1 MMLGREVFQPLD
13 FILGTPK
20 LSCEKRE
27 VSQYIKELMETLK
40 IAHDIARENLKTTQ
54 ERQKRT
60 YDLYNNHKSYNIGD
74 VVYKLDQ
81 ATKLGQSSKLKSP
94 WKGPYIIT
102 QVKTPVLYKIKDK
115 KRESWIHHDRLKLCN
130 DRELPIWVKRL
141 RNDILGQNIGEDPN
155 TEFEGDMD
163 TTSLFN
169 ENEDTDSASTPDVLV
184 SPQDSDNDNLGA
196 SDVLMSQNLDENND
210 DCDYNQTISQIK
222 DLQELIRYPMDLD
235 ETLLYSIDDQD
246 EVESTSHNKEK
257 RTRKRPTYLGDYV
270 Q

>member
-1 MMLGREVFQPLD
+1 VAAIRASKSAQTGFTPNLMMLGREVFQPLD
-13 FILGTPK
+13 LILGTPK
-20 LSCEKRE
+20 LSCEKRK
-27 VSQYIKELMETLK
+27 VSQYIKELMETLN

-102 QVKTPVLYKIKDK
+102 QVKTPALYKIKDK

-130 DRELPIWVKRL
+130 DRELPVWVKRL
-141 RNDILGQNIGEDPN
+141 RNDILGQNIREDHN
-155 TEFEGDMD
+155 IEFEGDIMD

-169 ENEDTDSASTPDVLV
+169 ENEDTDSTRCSGV
-184 SPQDSDNDNLGA
+184 SSGQ
-196 SDVLMSQNLDENND
+196 
-210 DCDYNQTISQIK
+210 
-222 DLQELIRYPMDLD
+222 
-235 ETLLYSIDDQD
+235 
-246 EVESTSHNKEK
+246 
-257 RTRKRPTYLGDYV
+257 
-270 Q
+270 